1 VYVPSRKPLV
11 SNPEK
16 PKLFEAKKPSL
27 LANNPIEDELDFLL
41 DNDDSDNLGL

>member
-1 VYVPSRKPLV
+1 VYVPSRKPLI

-27 LANNPIEDELDFLL
+27 LAEDELDVLL
-41 DNDDSDNLGL
+41 DNDDLDN